1 MSTDLDLSG
10 LLHTLR
16 EYDNTPKH
24 PSDVNRFRFAPDAI
38 AMGSLQGRLFTQV
51 FGGECVKGPDGRRNT
66 SFIAFDFKREQLVF
80 KVTTRLDFRRTPP
93 VLHPI
98 DAELS
103 FNDITQRGIHI
114 TKRAL
119 PSAMRNPDLLE
130 VTVTVGCRRPPRF
143 YVHLDRSRRRA
154 TVMDFMI
161 SGAVERE
168 AGSIS
173 TIPEGHCAYPTFCNT
188 YRWIFHMDRQQYAKI
203 TACVQKIRAL
213 ALADPEMDLMSLSSE
228 NARWSV
234 RILGDHEFQQL
245 YTPPD
250 LSRLPFST
258 RTLLEGLI
266 GYGVLPPVDT
276 PNMIE
281 TLRKASPATPFHN
294 RILEALFNQD
304 RISDVKA
311 LIPKLAAFLRRR
323 PPSNQTHLVL
333 IRTALVTPMRVL
345 VGPPQYESSN
355 SVTRKYSDK
364 LDGIIRVQFSDEDDR
379 LYVAGALKDADN
391 ANPAVG
397 LMARVRRALQHG
409 LIIGGETFYPV
420 ASSSSQQRDHCM
432 WFINTRMIDGLS
444 LRNWMGTVHETVVA
458 KHAAR
463 MGLPFSTSRI
473 VNMKIDFGE
482 KLADVKRNGRI
493 FTDGVGLAGRNVLH
507 EAALALGEKKG
518 IDSYPSVIQFR
529 LGGAKGVLADW
540 PELVRKDD
548 IRLRPSLIKFTSDLA
563 DLNVI
568 RVAKYQVAFLNRQF
582 INIMCANGVSQEL
595 IIRIFKNVVADING
609 FRDRVRDGKMTKTD
623 EQLGRMCDNFPF
635 MQLVRSG
642 FNTNPLILDI
652 AAILECRALQD
663 LKWRARVKLPGG
675 VFLIGIADETGTLRE
690 GEVFCQYQENDGT
703 PPKIVTDE
711 VLICRAPALHPGD
724 VRRVWAVDAPELRH
738 LKNVIVFSIHG
749 ERDLPSMLGGGDL
762 DGDDYTLIWDQ
773 RFVRPLSMYAPME
786 YEAPDPIREREV
798 TQRHLNENFVQYILN
813 DVLGQVD
820 NCHLALSD
828 RHTPFDKR
836 CLQLS
841 EIHSLIF
848 CSVDFAKTGQA
859 ATLHLHLRP
868 AQWPDFMDKGG
879 SVVSYTSH
887 NILGKI
893 FRLVQADPHFR
904 PSDLERMGYP
914 SDPRITKYPLN
925 NGLLERLKVLK
936 ACYERDVQYDMRRY
950 RVFEPEIPAGI
961 AIRNNKR
968 RRVRDENVNEPLRE
982 AFSFG
987 VENVRDGAANI
998 LRDFTFE
1005 STTLTPMQT
1014 IARHCYALTFE
1025 ERFVRQ
1031 WEQQHRQGHWGV
1043 EMLDDDDEEM
1053 LRPKPLMSFA
1063 FCFWQELIQIVSES
1077 GFEV

>member
-1 MSTDLDLSG
+1 MSTHPDFNEEFFDDLDS
-10 LLHTLR
+10 LLPDLLEFLTF
-16 EYDNTPKH
+16 K
-24 PSDVNRFRFAPDAI
+24 PSDVDRFRFAPDAI

-51 FGGECVKGPDGRRNT
+51 FGGGCAKGSDGRRNT

-80 KVTTRLDFRRTPP
+80 RVTTMLDSRGIPP

-103 FNDITQRGIHI
+103 FHDIAHRGIHI
-114 TKRAL
+114 TKRDL
-119 PSAMRNPDLLE
+119 PSARGNPNSLE

-143 YVHLDRSRRRA
+143 YMPLEMYRRRA
-154 TVMDFMI
+154 TVMDFTI
-161 SGAVERE
+161 SGADERE

-173 TIPEGHCAYPTFCNT
+173 TIPEGHCAYPTFCDT
-188 YRWIFHMDRQQYAKI
+188 YRWIFRMDRHQYAKI

-213 ALADPEMDLMSLSSE
+213 ALADPEMDLMSTSSA

-266 GYGVLPPVDT
+266 GYGVLRPVDT
-276 PNMIE
+276 PDMIE
-281 TLRKASPATPFHN
+281 TLRKASPATPFQD

-304 RISDVKA
+304 RIRDVKA

-323 PPSNQTHLVL
+323 PPSEQTHLVL
-333 IRTALVTPMRVL
+333 IRTVLVTPMRVL

-364 LDGIIRVQFSDEDDR
+364 LDGIIRVQFSDEEDR
-379 LYVAGALKDADN
+379 IYVAGSLKDADN
-391 ANPAVG
+391 ENPAVG

-420 ASSSSQQRDHCM
+420 ASSSSQQRDHSM

-473 VNMKIDFGE
+473 VNMKINFGTMLE
-482 KLADVKRNGRI
+482 DVKRNGRI
-493 FTDGVGLAGRNVLH
+493 FTDGVGLAGSNVLH
-507 EAALALGEKKG
+507 ESALALGAKG

-540 PELVRKDD
+540 PKLVGKDD
-548 IRLRPSLIKFTSDLA
+548 ILLRPSLIKFTSDLA

-582 INIMCANGVSQEL
+582 INIMCANGVPQEL
-595 IIRIFKNVVADING
+595 IISIFKDAVADIDG
-609 FRDRVRDGKMTKTD
+609 FRDRVRDGKMTKAD

-635 MQLVRSG
+635 MKLVRYG

-711 VLICRAPALHPGD
+711 VLVCRAPALHPGD
-724 VRRVWAVDAPELRH
+724 VRRVCAVDAPELRH
-738 LKNVIVFSIHG
+738 LKNVIVFSIQG

-773 RFVRPLSMYAPME
+773 RFVQSLSMYAPME
-786 YEAPDPIREREV
+786 YEAPDPIRVREV

-820 NCHLALSD
+820 NCHLAL
-828 RHTPFDKR
+828 
-836 CLQLS
+836 
-841 EIHSLIF
+841 
-848 CSVDFAKTGQA
+848 VDFIKTGQA
-859 ATLHLHLRP
+859 ATLSPELRP
-868 AQWPDFMDKGG
+868 DKWPDFMDKGG

-893 FRLVQADPHFR
+893 FRVVQADPHSR
-904 PSDLERMGYP
+904 PSDLGRMGYP
-914 SDPRITKYPLN
+914 SDPRITKYPLD

-936 ACYERDVQYDMRRY
+936 ACYERDIQYDMRRY
-950 RVFEPEIPAGI
+950 RVYEPEIPAGI
-961 AIRNNKR
+961 AIQNKKR
-968 RRVRDENVNEPLRE
+968 KRVRDQNVNEPLRE

-998 LRDFTFE
+998 LRDYTFE
-1005 STTLTPMQT
+1005 KTTLTPMQT

-1025 ERFVRQ
+1025 ETFVRQ

-1053 LRPKPLMSFA
+1053 FRPKPFMSFA

-1077 GFEV
+1077 GSEV